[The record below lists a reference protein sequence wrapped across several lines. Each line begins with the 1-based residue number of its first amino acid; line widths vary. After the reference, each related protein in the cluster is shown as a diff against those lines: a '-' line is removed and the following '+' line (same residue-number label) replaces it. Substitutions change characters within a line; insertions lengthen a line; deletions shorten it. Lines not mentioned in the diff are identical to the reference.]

1 MEKHIVILNG
11 NGGCGKDTFA
21 NLCAK
26 YAKVKKCSTVDKI
39 KEAAS
44 LIGWSPSLKDDEDS
58 RKFLAD
64 FKTLLTNYN
73 DFPFKEILKSI
84 DEFKNDDNEIL
95 FLFIREIPEIKRLL
109 SINSNVK
116 TLLLTNK
123 NTKFI
128 VSNEAD
134 KNVLNFDY
142 DYIINNDDNK
152 VQLDKKAENF
162 VNMLRETK

>member
-1 MEKHIVILNG
+1 MEKVIIVLNG
-11 NGGCGKDTFA
+11 NGGVGKDTFA
-21 NLCAK
+21 DLCSK

-44 LIGWSPSLKDDEDS
+44 IIGWSPSLKDDERS

-64 FKTLLTNYN
+64 FKTLVTNYN
-73 DFPFKEILKSI
+73 DFPFNELLRSI
-84 DEFKNDDNEIL
+84 EEFKKDDNEVL

-109 SINSNVK
+109 SVNNQVK

-128 VSNEAD
+128 ISNEAD
-134 KNVLNFDY
+134 KNVLNYEY
-142 DYIINNDDNK
+142 DYTINNDGDIND
-152 VQLDKKAENF
+152 LDIKAYDFIKKIKNA
-162 VNMLRETK
+162 

>member
-11 NGGCGKDTFA
+11 NGGSGKDTFA
-21 NLCAK
+21 NLCGK

-44 LIGWSPSLKDDEDS
+44 ILGWNSSLKDDERS

-73 DFPFKEILKSI
+73 DFPFKELLTSI
-84 DEFKNDDNEIL
+84 EEFKKDDNEIL

-109 SINSNVK
+109 SINNQVK
-116 TLLLTNK
+116 TLLITNK

-128 VSNEAD
+128 TSNDAD
-134 KNVLNFDY
+134 KNVLNYNY
-142 DYIINNDDNK
+142 DYVINNDGGK
-152 VQLDKKAENF
+152 EELDKKALDFINIIRG
-162 VNMLRETK
+162 N